1 MRSDLVGDLAPAVTT
16 LRVSLHVLAATI
28 WVGGQFTVAGL
39 LPTLR
44 KLGPDAAR
52 TVARA
57 FARLQWPA
65 FAVLILTGIWNVSAA
80 HHQPSIWSA
89 VLGAKIAI
97 VALAGVSAIAHS
109 HAKNKASVALYGALA
124 GVTSILAVVLG
135 VLLAG

>member
-1 MRSDLVGDLAPAVTT
+1 MPSDFVGALAPAVTT
-16 LRVSLHVLAATI
+16 LRLSLHVLAATI

-44 KLGPDAAR
+44 KLGPDAPR
-52 TVARA
+52 TVARS

-65 FAVLILTGIWNVSAA
+65 FVVLILTGIWSVSAA

-89 VLGAKIAI
+89 VLGAKIAV

-124 GVTSILAVVLG
+124 GVSSILAVVLG
-135 VLLAG
+135 VLLTG

>member
-1 MRSDLVGDLAPAVTT
+1 M
-16 LRVSLHVLAATI
+16 
-28 WVGGQFTVAGL
+28 AGL

-44 KLGPDAAR
+44 KLGPDAPR

-65 FAVLILTGIWNVSAA
+65 FVLLILTGIWNVSDA
-80 HHQPSIWSA
+80 HLQPSIWSA
-89 VLGAKIAI
+89 VLSAKIAV

-124 GVTSILAVVLG
+124 GVSSILAVVLG
-135 VLLAG
+135 VLLTG